1 MSVLPFTFKAAS
13 EDWEFEQIHRLNY
26 ATFVEEIPQ
35 HPPNPDQLLVDKFHQ
50 ENTYLIC
57 LRGQRLIGM
66 VAVRD
71 RRPFS
76 LDAKLDNLSSYLPD
90 HGSLCEIR
98 LLAVVKDCRT
108 PRVFQGLMLKLA
120 NYVESH
126 GYDLAVMS
134 GTVRQAKLYRQL
146 GFTPF
151 GPLVGTGEAL
161 YQPMYLTLAAFSQ
174 LKTSTRTFAGDG
186 ASPASTATTVNFL
199 PGPVTISEPVRQT
212 LNNLPVSHR
221 CADFMTA
228 FAETKKKL
236 CQLVNARYV
245 EILSGSGTLAN
256 DVIAAQ
262 LSLLGQPGLVLSNGE
277 FGERLIDHATRFKLQ
292 FREVHAQWGHT
303 FDFDQIRR
311 LLQAHGEIRWLWVVH
326 CETSSGILNDL
337 AMLQGIAAE
346 SDVLLCA
353 DCISS
358 IGNVAVDLQRV
369 HIAAGTS
376 GKGLGSYPGLSL
388 VFYNQEVKP
397 APKDLPRYLD
407 LGFYASQDGVPFTI
421 SSNLFYAMRAALKR
435 FTPERFDRI
444 EALSL
449 ELKSKL
455 TAIGLHLV
463 GMEGPVSPAVI
474 TIALPESVRSESVGD
489 RLQKGGYLVSYRSNY
504 LLAHNWIQIC
514 LMGDCRRE
522 TFDPLVALLSR
533 CCPASASN

>member
-1 MSVLPFTFKAAS
+1 MSIMPFTFKAAS
-13 EDWEFEQIHRLNY
+13 ENWEFEQIHRLNY

-50 ENTYLIC
+50 ENTYLVC

-76 LDAKLDNLSSYLPD
+76 LDAKLDNLLSYLPP
-90 HGSLCEIR
+90 HHSLCEIR
-98 LLAVVKDCRT
+98 LLAVIKECRT

-120 NYVESH
+120 HYAESR

-134 GTVRQAKLYRQL
+134 GTIRQQKLYHQL

-151 GPLVGTGEAL
+151 GPLVGTAEAL
-161 YQPMYLTLAAFSQ
+161 YQPMYMTLAAFSQ
-174 LKTSTRTFAGDG
+174 LKTTTRTFAADG
-186 ASPASTATTVNFL
+186 AFPVSTPMPVNFL

-212 LNNLPVSHR
+212 LNNHPVSHR
-221 CADFMTA
+221 SAGFMTA
-228 FAETKKKL
+228 FAETKERL
-236 CQLVNARYV
+236 CQLVKARFV
-245 EILSGSGTLAN
+245 EIMPGSGTLAN
-256 DVIAAQ
+256 DVIAGQ
-262 LSLLGQPGLVLSNGE
+262 LSLLRQPGLLLSNGE
-277 FGERLIDHATRFKLQ
+277 FGDRLIDHATRFKLQ
-292 FREVHAQWGHT
+292 FQEVHAEWGHA
-303 FDFDQIRR
+303 FDYDAIRR
-311 LLQAHGEIRWLWVVH
+311 LLKEHDDIRWLWVVH

-337 AMLQGIAAE
+337 AVLQGIAAE
-346 SDVLLCA
+346 SGVLLCA

-358 IGNVAVDLQRV
+358 IGNVAVDLSR
-369 HIAAGTS
+369 IYLAAGTS

-388 VFYNQEVKP
+388 VFYNHAVQP

-407 LGFYASQDGVPFTI
+407 LGFYAAQDGVPFTI
-421 SSNLFYAMRAALKR
+421 SSNLFYALRAALKR
-435 FTPERFDRI
+435 FTPEQFDWI
-444 EALSL
+444 AALSA

-455 TAIGLHLV
+455 TAIGFQLV

-489 RLQKGGYLVSYRSNY
+489 RLQEGGYLVSYRSNY

-522 TFDPLVALLSR
+522 TFDPLVVMLSR
-533 CCPASASN
+533 CCPAPAGT